1 MSVLSNIDKENNHML
16 KSVKKSKIENDI
28 SNEDISKALKI
39 HLKTLSDKKKKRNLK
54 LEKNTP
60 LRNIDEQEM
69 IKVAN
74 QFLNHYKTSYD
85 LCVNSLMQFPSY
97 RNKEVIDL
105 IKPYLKELIGLMD
118 IVSKEKNEEFIDKT
132 ITQIAMNLQY
142 KKIEKDKFI
151 CKYGE
156 KGNHFYII
164 LKGKV
169 VFLVPKIFKCYL
181 NECEYIYYLLKLKKC
196 GENEL
201 LRNLVNINRQ
211 YYDLGGD
218 FDYYIR
224 EVVDDYKKTD
234 KSISLFLTPELY
246 NTLKKLIEAEDGNK
260 IKVNKVKSKDKDNP
274 DETENEK
281 ENEEKPIDGNENFEK
296 IKINEYIERS
306 VADNMNLGGKD
317 RKKVNVYQYQITN
330 NYEDGQIFGMVALEN
345 KYGKRSA
352 TAISLENCELGLLTK
367 EQYNSCLEA
376 IHHKSIEILFNLI
389 NSYNILGLAPKKAFE
404 NRFCHMFKCIRL
416 KRGEQI
422 LEENKTINS
431 VIVFNSGQFTIT
443 LNKNIL
449 ELNEL
454 IIKLQKVRG
463 KMMGLSENEIKRE
476 LSQNVFSKEFF
487 MKQKFILP
495 ETMKMY
501 QKKHN
506 LTLSIIN
513 DKLVVGLLDTVD
525 PETHLPLFNCIC
537 VSEICDGYEISNNS
551 LDLVNKEYSCNN
563 NTNQISLTNVE
574 YFLKRLQ
581 LHMKEI
587 ESKINN
593 YNNNLKYDIKP
604 KSEVKTKN
612 INNKNIEEGKMIIIE
627 NNKNDNKNAYEIR
640 RNTFYIKNK
649 NNNEISLVQMLGKSL
664 KNEYAT
670 IKKNRF
676 STLEKYNDTLTN
688 LNDENKIYDNI
699 KIINDENVEANKE
712 KNLSYSSKV
721 KKSIQRK
728 EHLLKLAQDKSSKY
742 IAKKK
747 DEMRGLNMARKAKYK
762 KDQYIDLSK
771 FFNNSNSSSSD
782 DKKDIILDSIINNI
796 NKNSKYN
803 RILSSYIRL
812 DKNRNRNKKIIKDT
826 GEEKVDEIE
835 KNDMN
840 NKIEENN
847 DMKNNKPQRN
857 SYIRKISIKSL
868 NEEIADNFSKNDKS
882 VNVNF
887 EENKIRY
894 PAIKSNLKNLIYENY
909 KKNDSFNVID
919 SRNNNNILTIDDPNS
934 MENLDILNNRANR
947 RIPKKYNKV
956 MNNNYRIS
964 RKLLKLSKSN
974 NASIGVENL
983 EINNGKL
990 PSILSLYNRDKVH
1003 VVDPL
1008 VYDRFNNQYFN
1019 KRLKTLD
1026 V

>member
-1 MSVLSNIDKENNHML
+1 MSVLSNIDKENDHIP
-16 KSVKKSKIENDI
+16 KSVNKSKKGDDI
-28 SNEDISKALKI
+28 SNTDITKAFKL
-39 HLKTLSDKKKKRNLK
+39 HLKSLSDKKKKKNLK
-54 LEKNTP
+54 FANNTP
-60 LRNIDEQEM
+60 LRKIDEHEM
-69 IKVAN
+69 NRVVN

-85 LCVNSLMQFPSY
+85 LCINSLIQFPSY

-118 IVSKEKNEEFIDKT
+118 IVSKEKNEEFVDKT
-132 ITQIAMNLQY
+132 ISQIAMNLQY

-169 VFLVPKIFKCYL
+169 VFLVPKLVKCYL
-181 NECEYIYYLLKLKKC
+181 NECEYIYYLLKLKRC

-201 LRNLVNINRQ
+201 LRNMVNINRQ
-211 YYDLGGD
+211 YYDLGDD

-224 EVVDDYKKTD
+224 EVVDDYKKAE

-246 NTLKKLIEAEDGNK
+246 NTLKRIIEAENENK
-260 IKVNKVKSKDKDNP
+260 MKEKKVKDNTK
-274 DETENEK
+274 ETENEK
-281 ENEEKPIDGNENFEK
+281 EKENGNEENESNEK
-296 IKINEYIERS
+296 IEINKYIERS
-306 VADNMNLGGKD
+306 LVDDMDLGSKD
-317 RKKVNVYQYQITN
+317 RKKVNVYQYEITN
-330 NYEDGQIFGMVALEN
+330 YYEEGQIFGMVALES

-376 IHHKSIEILFNLI
+376 IHIKSVEILFNLI

-416 KRGEQI
+416 KRGAQI
-422 LEENKTINS
+422 MEENKKINS

-463 KMMGLSENEIKRE
+463 KMMGLSENVIKKE
-476 LSQNVFSKEFF
+476 LSENVFSKEFF

-506 LTLSIIN
+506 FTLSIIN

-525 PETHLPLFNCIC
+525 PETHLPLFNCTCISA
-537 VSEICDGYEISNNS
+537 VCDGYEITNNS

-563 NTNQISLTNVE
+563 NSNQISLINVE

-587 ESKINN
+587 ESKIDN
-593 YNNNLKYDIKP
+593 YNKNLKYDIKP
-604 KSEVKTKN
+604 KNEVKAKN
-612 INNKNIEEGKMIIIE
+612 INNKNVEEGKMIIIE
-627 NNKNDNKNAYEIR
+627 NNKNENNNAFEIR
-640 RNTFYIKNK
+640 RNTFYIKSK

-664 KNEYAT
+664 KNDYAT
-670 IKKNRF
+670 IKKQRYN
-676 STLEKYNDTLTN
+676 TIDKYNDSSTN
-688 LNDENKIYDNI
+688 LNAENKLYDNI
-699 KIINDENVEANKE
+699 NAINDETVETNKE

-728 EHLLKLAQDKSSKY
+728 EHLLKLAQDKSNKY
-742 IAKKK
+742 MAKKK
-747 DEMRGLNMARKAKYK
+747 AEMRSLNIARKARNK

-771 FFNNSNSSSSD
+771 IFNKSNSSSD
-782 DKKDIILDSIINNI
+782 DKKDIVLDSIINNI

-803 RILSSYIRL
+803 RILSSFVHS
-812 DKNRNRNKKIIKDT
+812 DSNRNRNRKIIKDT
-826 GEEKVDEIE
+826 GEEKIDEME
-835 KNDMN
+835 NSYMN
-840 NKIEENN
+840 NNIIEDNN
-847 DMKNNKPQRN
+847 DMKNNGAQSH
-857 SYIRKISIKSL
+857 SYIKKISIKSPI
-868 NEEIADNFSKNDKS
+868 NEEKIENYPKNDKS
-882 VNVNF
+882 VNVNI
-887 EENKIRY
+887 EENEIEY
-894 PAIKSNLKNLIYENY
+894 PAIKPNLKNLIYDNY
-909 KKNDSFNVID
+909 KKSD
-919 SRNNNNILTIDDPNS
+919 SRNVIENRSNNIITIDGQNS
-934 MENLDILNNRANR
+934 IGNQDLSNIRSSR
-947 RIPKKYNKV
+947 RLPKNYNKV
-956 MNNNYRIS
+956 LNNNYRIS
-964 RKLLKLSKSN
+964 RKLLQLSKQNHDS
-974 NASIGVENL
+974 AGADNL

-990 PSILSLYNRDKVH
+990 PSILSLYNKDKVH